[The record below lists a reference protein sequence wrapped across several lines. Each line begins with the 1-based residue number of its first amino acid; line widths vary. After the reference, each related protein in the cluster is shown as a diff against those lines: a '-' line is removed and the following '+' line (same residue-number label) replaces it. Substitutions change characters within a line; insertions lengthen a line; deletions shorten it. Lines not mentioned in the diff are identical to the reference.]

1 MKIKRIF
8 LDLDGVVRDW
18 CEGMRLKYGIDFPDE
33 QIDNWDWV
41 TRLVTSYN
49 KITEKEFWDA
59 QGEDFWVGLQKTKD
73 ADEIISMCEDKCPD
87 NVYILTA
94 PTLNNAG
101 WSQQWIR
108 KNMPSYFH
116 AKKYLIGPPKYV
128 CANKTSLLIDDKED
142 NINQWYDE
150 GGLTFLYPQPW
161 NQGRG
166 LAHVAVDEL
175 KDFLEIA

>member
-1 MKIKRIF
+1 MVIKRIF

-18 CEGMRLKYGIDFPDE
+18 CEGVRLKFGIDFPDE
-33 QIDNWDWV
+33 QVACWDWI

-49 KITEKEFWDA
+49 KITEKEFWEA
-59 QGEDFWVGLQKTKD
+59 QDEDFWVGLPVTSD
-73 ADEIISMCEDKCPD
+73 ADLILSLCEKRCPG

-116 AKKYLIGPPKYV
+116 AKKYLIGSPKYV
-128 CANKTSLLIDDKED
+128 CANPAALLIDDKED
-142 NINQWYDE
+142 NINSWHDA
-150 GGLTFLYPQPW
+150 GGLTFLYPCPW
-161 NQGRG
+161 NCCSG
-166 LAHVAVDEL
+166 LAHESVREL
-175 KDFLEIA
+175 EDFLQL